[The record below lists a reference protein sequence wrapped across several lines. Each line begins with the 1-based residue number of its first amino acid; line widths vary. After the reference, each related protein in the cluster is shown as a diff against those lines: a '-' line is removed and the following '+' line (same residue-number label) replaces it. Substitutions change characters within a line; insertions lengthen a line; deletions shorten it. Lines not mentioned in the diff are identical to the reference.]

1 MMEWDIF
8 WKASSVILPVITA
21 IYAFIATRRKDL
33 DRKFEEGRARM
44 DRHAARLDRL
54 DQTVQTMPGKD
65 ETHRLHVLMVEM
77 AGDMKAMRASM
88 DGMQLSM
95 ARTEDIVGRHEEH
108 LRGTH

>member
-1 MMEWDIF
+1 VIDWDLFLKSAGIVLSLMA
-8 WKASSVILPVITA
+8 WV
-21 IYAFIATRRKDL
+21 YAFIATRRKDL
-33 DRKFEEGRARM
+33 DRKLEEGRARM

-88 DGMQLSM
+88 DGMHLSM
-95 ARTEDIVGRHEEH
+95 ARTEEIVGRHEDH
-108 LRGTH
+108 LRGNH